1 MNQFSSSNAE
11 LNRINQMNYS
21 NAECR
26 TRKVKFFAKHQL
38 DAEWG
43 KGRAY
48 KFPFL
53 GKTPTLARL
62 AQIQLS

>member
-1 MNQFSSSNAE
+1 MNQFSSSDADFDK
-11 LNRINQMNYS
+11 INQMNYS
-21 NAECR
+21 NAEWR
-26 TRKVKFFAKHQL
+26 TRKVKFFAKHP
-38 DAEWG
+38 EWG